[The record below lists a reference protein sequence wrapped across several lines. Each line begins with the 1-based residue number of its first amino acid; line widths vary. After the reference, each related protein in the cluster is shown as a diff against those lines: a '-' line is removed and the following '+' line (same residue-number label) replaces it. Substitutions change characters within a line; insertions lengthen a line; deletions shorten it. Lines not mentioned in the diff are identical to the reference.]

1 MQSDEFIALIVADR
15 ILSRSRILHELYQI
29 SIVCREKERKGGR
42 EGGKEG
48 GRRKGRRRKGG
59 NKYRRVVSSARLTF
73 ARLNA
78 FVKLRK
84 CFSSNARVSFASD
97 ERVRC

>member
-29 SIVCREKERKGGR
+29 SIVCLSRER

-48 GRRKGRRRKGG
+48 GGRGEGG
-59 NKYRRVVSSARLTF
+59 KEAISTV
-73 ARLNA
+73 
-78 FVKLRK
+78 
-84 CFSSNARVSFASD
+84 
-97 ERVRC
+97 E